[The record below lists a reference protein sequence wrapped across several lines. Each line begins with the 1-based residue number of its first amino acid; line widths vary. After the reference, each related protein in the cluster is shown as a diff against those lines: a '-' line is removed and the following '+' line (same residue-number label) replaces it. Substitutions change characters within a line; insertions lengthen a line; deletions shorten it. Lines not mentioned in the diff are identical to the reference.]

1 VRAQARE
8 ASDAMTAAAV
18 DVDLDETP
26 GAFYPG
32 LTHSLYGESESGKS
46 LIAQWAVVEQL
57 AAGQRVLY
65 VDFESTADQIVP
77 RLVALA
83 AGYGIDLPA
92 LRELIARLDYV
103 NPQGRIT
110 QTFIDGYLTPGR
122 YAMAIVD
129 GVTASISMWGAK
141 SNSGDEFTTWHHDL
155 PERIARM
162 TGAAVIVIDHV
173 GKTNAQ
179 NGGSRF
185 AIGSQAKMAVLT
197 GAAYLVD
204 VKRPF
209 APGRAGEVI
218 MQVAKDRPGDV
229 RAHAGEVAA
238 NRLQPWACVT
248 VDGAKDGTKITLT
261 IEPVDDDEGLDD
273 LPGLGSFD
281 VPNWKDVAV
290 PDEVSR
296 ELKGKGSGRA
306 SDVVRVLWAVGT
318 EDGLTE
324 AAVRAAWAEGQ
335 GDMGKNASSRW
346 REAWAC
352 AMRSKGLA
360 HGSGGA
366 SRWTLANHFEA
377 MLERHNV
384 RP

>member
-1 VRAQARE
+1 
-8 ASDAMTAAAV
+8 MTAAPIH
-18 DVDLDETP
+18 LDDDIEQA

-46 LIAQWAVVEQL
+46 LIAQWAVIEQL
-57 AAGQRVLY
+57 AADQRVLY

-83 AGYGIDLPA
+83 AGYGLDLRGKVA
-92 LRELIARLDYV
+92 AGLLDYV
-103 NPQGRIT
+103 SPQGRIT
-110 QTFIDGYLTPGR
+110 QTFIDNYLAPGR

-141 SNSGDEFTTWHHDL
+141 SKDGDEFTAWHHDL

-173 GKTNAQ
+173 NKSGD
-179 NGGSRF
+179 GSRF
-185 AIGSQAKMAVLT
+185 ATGTQAKMAVLT
-197 GAAYLVD
+197 GAAYLID

-209 APGRAGEVI
+209 APGRVGEVI

-238 NRLQPWACVT
+238 NRLQPWARVT
-248 VDGAKDGTKITLT
+248 VDGAKDGSKITLA
-261 IEPVDDDEGLDD
+261 IEPVDDGEGLDD
-273 LPGLGSFD
+273 DLPGTSGFD

-290 PDEVSR
+290 PDEVAAA
-296 ELKGKGSGRA
+296 LKGKGSGRA
-306 SDVVRVLWAVGT
+306 SDVIRVLWAVGT

-377 MLERHNV
+377 MLGGHNA

>member
-1 VRAQARE
+1 
-8 ASDAMTAAAV
+8 MTAAAV
-18 DVDLDETP
+18 DEQLDETP

-46 LIAQWAVVEQL
+46 LIAQWAVIEQL

-65 VDFESTADQIVP
+65 VDFESNADQIVP

-83 AGYGIDLPA
+83 AGYGMDHA
-92 LRELIARLDYV
+92 GLRSKVAAGLLDYV
-103 NPQGRIT
+103 APQGRIT

-129 GVTASISMWGAK
+129 GVTAALSMWGAK
-141 SNSGDEFTTWHHDL
+141 SSSGDEFTAWHHDL

-162 TGAAVIVIDHV
+162 TGAAVIVVDHV
-173 GKTNAQ
+173 NKS
-179 NGGSRF
+179 GGRSRF
-185 AIGSQAKMAVLT
+185 PTETQAKIAVLT
-197 GAAYLVD
+197 GAGFLVD
-204 VKRPF
+204 VERSF
-209 APGRAGEVI
+209 APGRPGSVI
-218 MQVAKDRPGDV
+218 MLVGKDRPGDV
-229 RAHAGEVAA
+229 RAHAGEVAPD
-238 NRLQPWACVT
+238 RLQPWARVT
-248 VDGAKDGTKITLT
+248 VDGAKDGTKITLA
-261 IEPVDDDEGLDD
+261 IEPVDDDEALDD
-273 LPGLGSFD
+273 PPGTSGFD
-281 VPNWKDVAV
+281 VPNWKHVTV

-324 AAVRAAWAEGQ
+324 AAVRAAWTEGQ
-335 GDMGKNASSRW
+335 GDMGKNATSRW

>member
-1 VRAQARE
+1 
-8 ASDAMTAAAV
+8 MTAAV
-18 DVDLDETP
+18 DVEQA

-46 LIAQWAVVEQL
+46 LIAQWAVIEQL

-65 VDFESTADQIVP
+65 VDFESNADQIVP
-77 RLVALA
+77 RLIALA
-83 AGYGIDLPA
+83 AGFGLDLPA
-92 LRELIARLDYV
+92 LRELIERLDYV
-103 NPQGRIT
+103 SPQGRIT
-110 QTFIDGYLTPGR
+110 QSFIDGYLTPGR

-129 GVTASISMWGAK
+129 GVTASIAMWGAK
-141 SNSGDEFTTWHHDL
+141 SNSGDEFTAWHHDL
-155 PERIARM
+155 PERIART

-173 GKTNAQ
+173 GKGTER
-179 NGGSRF
+179 GRF

-204 VKRPF
+204 VERPF
-209 APGRAGEVI
+209 APGKPGSVV
-218 MQVAKDRPGDV
+218 MCVAKDRPGDV
-229 RAHAGEVAA
+229 RAHAGKVAA
-238 NRLQPWACVT
+238 NRLQPWARVT
-248 VDGAKDGTKITLT
+248 IDGLADHSKITLA
-261 IEPVDDDEGLDD
+261 IEAIDDDEQLDD
-273 LPGLGSFD
+273 DVPGLGSFD
-281 VPNWKDVAV
+281 VPNWKDVVV
-290 PDEVSR
+290 PDALAAA
-296 ELKGKGSGRA
+296 LKGKGSGRA

-324 AAVRAAWAEGQ
+324 AAVRAAWVEGQ

-377 MLERHNV
+377 MLGEHNA

>member
-1 VRAQARE
+1 V
-8 ASDAMTAAAV
+8 TAA
-18 DVDLDETP
+18 LDEEAP

-46 LIAQWAVVEQL
+46 LIAQWAVIEQL
-57 AAGQRVLY
+57 AAGARVLY

-83 AGYGIDLPA
+83 AGYGLDLRGKVA
-92 LRELIARLDYV
+92 AGLLDYV
-103 NPQGRIT
+103 SPQGRIT
-110 QTFIDGYLTPGR
+110 QTFIDNYLTPGS

-141 SNSGDEFTTWHHDL
+141 SKDGDEFTAWHHDL

-173 GKTNAQ
+173 NKSGD
-179 NGGSRF
+179 GSRF
-185 AIGSQAKMAVLT
+185 ATGTQAKMAVLT
-197 GAAYLVD
+197 GAAYLID

-209 APGRAGEVI
+209 APGRVGEVI

-238 NRLQPWACVT
+238 NRLQPWARVT
-248 VDGAKDGTKITLT
+248 VDGAKDGSKIALM
-261 IEPVDDDEGLDD
+261 IEPVDDGEGLDD
-273 LPGLGSFD
+273 DLPGASGFD

-290 PDEVSR
+290 PDEVAAA
-296 ELKGKGSGRA
+296 LKGKGSGRA

-377 MLERHNV
+377 MLGEHNA